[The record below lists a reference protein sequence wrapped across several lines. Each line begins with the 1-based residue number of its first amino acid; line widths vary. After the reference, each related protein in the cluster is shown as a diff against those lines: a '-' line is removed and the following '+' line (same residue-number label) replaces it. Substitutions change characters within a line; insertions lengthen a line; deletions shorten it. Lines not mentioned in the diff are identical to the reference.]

1 MSKKSKCNNKV
12 EKAKKEKLSHNQEH
26 NQNEASESNAC
37 SSCEQ
42 ECDNYKAQFMRVTA
56 DFENFKRRQEKEQA
70 QWYQQAQA
78 DLLKNLL
85 VVVDN
90 FDRALHEKQT
100 ERTPELE
107 SWLQGF
113 ELIHKSIKKLL
124 KDYEVEELKNM
135 TEFDPQFHEALAQVE
150 AEDKKAGEIVDVLE
164 KGYTF
169 KGTLLRPAKVTVV
182 KN

>member
-1 MSKKSKCNNKV
+1 MSKKSKCTDKAENNH
-12 EKAKKEKLSHNQEH
+12 KEKNSQK
-26 NQNEASESNAC
+26 QESNQTDVSENNALLK
-37 SSCEQ
+37 CEQ
-42 ECDNYKAQFMRVTA
+42 ERDNFKAQFLRVTA

-90 FDRALHEKQT
+90 FDRALQEKQT
-100 ERTPELE
+100 RTPELA

-124 KDYEVEELKNM
+124 KDYDVEELKNM
-135 TEFDPQFHEALAQVE
+135 TEFDPEFHEALAQVE
-150 AEDKKAGEIVDVLE
+150 SEDKNPGDIVDVLE

-169 KGTLLRPAKVTVV
+169 KGLLLRPAKVTVV
-182 KN
+182 KS